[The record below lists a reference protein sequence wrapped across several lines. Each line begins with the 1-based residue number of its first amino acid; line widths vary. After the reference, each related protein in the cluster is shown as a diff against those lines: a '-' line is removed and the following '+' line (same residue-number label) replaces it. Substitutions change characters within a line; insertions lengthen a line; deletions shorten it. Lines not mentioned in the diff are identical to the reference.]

1 MFLADHLLRLES
13 DMRTV
18 HPLLLGTPENV
29 ASSQICSLLQQLG
42 VKKLTPSEVI
52 QHHILPSLKSQ
63 DAEVIKININRVCL
77 FVCFSLF

>member
-1 MFLADHLLRLES
+1 
-13 DMRTV
+13 MRTV

-52 QHHILPSLKSQ
+52 QHHILPALKSQ
-63 DAEVIKININRVCL
+63 DAEVMC
-77 FVCFSLF
+77 